1 MSIRRAIVNYG
12 EHETESFNEEAGQTR
27 RARTAKRKLAEGEQV
42 KYMEC
47 QFCEENINRVD
58 YKNTQ
63 FLRKYVTS
71 QFKIATSRR
80 NQLCNKHQR
89 RVAEAV
95 KLARFMAIM
104 PYTRN
109 QTVK

>member
-1 MSIRRAIVNYG
+1 M
-12 EHETESFNEEAGQTR
+12 
-27 RARTAKRKLAEGEQV
+27 
-42 KYMEC
+42 
-47 QFCEENINRVD
+47 D

-89 RVAEAV
+89 KVAEAV

>member
-1 MSIRRAIVNYG
+1 MTNL
-12 EHETESFNEEAGQTR
+12 N
-27 RARTAKRKLAEGEQV
+27 
-42 KYMEC
+42 C
-47 QFCEENINRVD
+47 QFCQDNINRVD

-80 NQLCNKHQR
+80 NKLCNKHQR
-89 RVAEAV
+89 KIADAV
-95 KLARFMAIM
+95 KLARYMALM
-104 PYTRN
+104 PYTRS

>member
-1 MSIRRAIVNYG
+1 MNCK
-12 EHETESFNEEAGQTR
+12 F
-27 RARTAKRKLAEGEQV
+27 
-42 KYMEC
+42 C
-47 QFCEENINRVD
+47 QDNIDRVD

-63 FLRKYVTS
+63 FLRKFVTS
-71 QFKIATSRR
+71 EFKVRPAIR

-89 RVAEAV
+89 VVANAI
-95 KLARFMAIM
+95 KLARFMALM

>member
-1 MSIRRAIVNYG
+1 MG
-12 EHETESFNEEAGQTR
+12 
-27 RARTAKRKLAEGEQV
+27 
-42 KYMEC
+42 
-47 QFCEENINRVD
+47 RVD

-80 NQLCNKHQR
+80 NRLCNKHQR
-89 RVAEAV
+89 KVAEAV